1 MGSIF
6 FGILLLGFASN
17 SALAQFGIS
26 SSGNLENEHSG
37 RNLLV
42 VLVADMEADSAEL
55 MAIWH
60 VAQTGNELIWNPIY
74 PSPFDE
80 SGAPYAQ
87 EHKELF
93 IEWNSEMDWNE
104 LSPVQN
110 SNLIWETSVVLD
122 RAGLDALAGSSNL
135 IIADAMPNSWENP
148 QMALA
153 DHVRLIQSWCE
164 LVPTSDVLD
173 LAIALN
179 MDQAGIASDLG
190 QFELI
195 WIWDQLYAGRDRVS
209 CLHPWAE
216 K

>member
-1 MGSIF
+1 
-6 FGILLLGFASN
+6 
-17 SALAQFGIS
+17 
-26 SSGNLENEHSG
+26 
-37 RNLLV
+37 
-42 VLVADMEADSAEL
+42 
-55 MAIWH
+55 
-60 VAQTGNELIWNPIY
+60 
-74 PSPFDE
+74 
-80 SGAPYAQ
+80 
-87 EHKELF
+87 
-93 IEWNSEMDWNE
+93 
-104 LSPVQN
+104 
-110 SNLIWETSVVLD
+110 
-122 RAGLDALAGSSNL
+122 LAGSSNL

-164 LVPTSDVLD
+164 LVPTTDVLD

-195 WIWDQLYAGRDRVS
+195 WIWDQLYAGSDRVS

>member
-17 SALAQFGIS
+17 SVLAQFGNS
-26 SSGNLENEHSG
+26 SSGNLQNEHTG

-42 VLVADMEADSAEL
+42 VLVADMEADSTEL

-87 EHKELF
+87 EHKALF

-104 LSPVQN
+104 LSLVQN

-135 IIADAMPNSWENP
+135 IIADAMPNSWANP

-173 LAIALN
+173 LAITLN

-195 WIWDQLYAGRDRVS
+195 WIWDQLYAGSDRVS